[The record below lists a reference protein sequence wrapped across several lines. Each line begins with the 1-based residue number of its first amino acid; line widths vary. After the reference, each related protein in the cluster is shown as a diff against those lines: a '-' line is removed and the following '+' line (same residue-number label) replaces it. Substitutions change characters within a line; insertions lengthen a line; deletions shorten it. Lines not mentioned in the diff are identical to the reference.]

1 MLKLLKYE
9 LKSNKKLLIL
19 GAVMFFIFVLMR
31 IALTGDV
38 FGRANG
44 FNLIISTVF
53 FGGLPIVGLVL
64 YFLYATY
71 KIMWSEFSRHEGRVA
86 FTTPISGFV
95 FISSK
100 LLAVLVF
107 AAISFVI
114 QLVLVQNI
122 MFTALTPSY
131 SILSPIRLISQIL
144 EQMTGSFKHILIL
157 FISAL
162 FTKTMG
168 ANVRFKKSLA
178 FLIFIAL
185 HIVHDLF
192 ARVLLIFIDAVT
204 SFPLFNWTFQAGPIQ
219 LQNLTEAGMYF
230 AYLVGIILILAMTFL
245 SGVLIDKKLNL

>member
-19 GAVMFFIFVLMR
+19 GAVMFFIFVMMR
-31 IALTGDV
+31 IALTGDI

-44 FNLIISTVF
+44 FNLVISTVF
-53 FGGLPIVGLVL
+53 FGGLPIIGLVI

-86 FTTPISGFV
+86 FTTPISGFTFV
-95 FISSK
+95 SSK
-100 LLAVLVF
+100 LLTVLVF
-107 AAISFVI
+107 AIIAFVI
-114 QLVLVQNI
+114 QLILVQNI
-122 MFTALTPSY
+122 MSPGITSNFF
-131 SILSPIRLISQIL
+131 ILSPTSFISQIL
-144 EQMTGSFKHILIL
+144 ERMTGSFKHILIL

-162 FTKTMG
+162 FTKTMA
-168 ANVRFKKSLA
+168 ANVKLKKSLA
-178 FLIFIAL
+178 FIIFITL

-204 SFPLFNWTFQAGPIQ
+204 NFPLFNWTFQAGPIQ

-230 AYLVGIILILAMTFL
+230 GYLVGIILIVAMTFL